1 LNLNRRA
8 FLKSCGV
15 TAAGSVLAGLGAGL
29 YSTLLEPDWLSVE
42 QISLPLQHLSSDLH
56 GLRLAQL
63 SDLHLEPVT
72 DIQLI
77 QTAMQKIAE
86 LAPDLIVLTGDFVYE
101 RAGAVEQMVP
111 LLAALDP
118 PLGKFACLGN
128 HDYWTDNRLI
138 RDGLQAAGVQVL
150 VNSSRWIEAG
160 RSGFMLAGIDDLWS
174 GAPDLERTLQGV
186 PGGQPLV
193 LLAHEPDPADDLL
206 QDSRIGLQLS
216 GHTHGG
222 QVRFPLVG
230 APVLPHMG
238 SRYEA
243 GLYRVNN
250 AYLYVNRG
258 LGVVPPGVRFNC
270 RPEITLLT
278 LQSPDVLAAG

>member
-1 LNLNRRA
+1 MNRRT

-15 TAAGSVLAGLGAGL
+15 TALGSVLAGLGGGL
-29 YSTLLEPDWLSVE
+29 YSTLLEPEWLAVE
-42 QISLPLQHLSSDLH
+42 HVALPLQHLPADLH

-77 QTAMQKIAE
+77 QNALQKTAD
-86 LAPDLIVLTGDFVYE
+86 LAPDLVVLTGDFVYE
-101 RAGAVEQMVP
+101 RAAAVEHMMP
-111 LLAALDP
+111 LLAGLDP
-118 PLGKFACLGN
+118 PLGVFACLGN
-128 HDYWTDNRLI
+128 HDYWTDSRLI
-138 RDGLQAAGVQVL
+138 CDVLQAAGVQVL
-150 VNSSRWIEAG
+150 VNSSTRIEVG
-160 RSGFMLAGIDDLWS
+160 RSGLFLAGIDDLWS

-186 PGGQPLV
+186 PLEQPLV

-243 GLYRVNN
+243 GLYRVND
-250 AYLYVNRG
+250 AFLYVNRG